1 LKKQKE
7 YDDTVSSL
15 ADRLDRVL
23 PFAKQVLE
31 DSVHDD
37 TEILK
42 RIIERMYTLTMDVAE
57 FTCTYVQKN
66 RLSRCFLRHY
76 TSKTDHRAEKTTKSG
91 GYPGDEDRINELK
104 DRLGRLVEDFDR
116 AVGFEALN
124 TVRRNGK

>member
-23 PFAKQVLE
+23 PFAEQVLD

-57 FTCTYVQKN
+57 FTCSYVQKS
-66 RLSRCFLRHY
+66 RLSKCFPRHY
-76 TSKTDHRAEKTTKSG
+76 TSKPNQKVEKKTKSS
-91 GYPGDEDRINELK
+91 GYPEDEDRINELK

-116 AVGFEALN
+116 AVGVEALN
-124 TVRRNGK
+124 TARRNGK

>member
-7 YDDTVSSL
+7 YDDTISSL
-15 ADRLDRVL
+15 ADRLDRLL

-57 FTCTYVQKN
+57 FTCAYVQKSH
-66 RLSRCFLRHY
+66 LSRCFLGHY
-76 TSKTDHRAEKTTKSG
+76 TPDLDHRAEKLTKSS
-91 GYPGDEDRINELK
+91 GYPAEEERINDLK

-116 AVGFEALN
+116 AVGVEALN
-124 TVRRNGK
+124 TARRNGE